1 MSKRLAE
8 LLILIGYL
16 ILAVLLY
23 RSTAGY
29 PQSVQGST
37 AMYVRFL
44 GVALAVLCSFE
55 LFLWVQQRSQA
66 KKENLNITVAPIRFW
81 GLLILLI
88 VYSALL
94 STFGFYLT
102 SAVYLPLGMVLLGE
116 RKPLRITL
124 TSTGTLLFVYLVFAK
139 LLEVPLPEGSLFY

>member
-1 MSKRLAE
+1 MTKRLAE
-8 LLILIGYL
+8 LLILVGYL

-23 RSTAGY
+23 RSTASY

-44 GVALAVLCSFE
+44 GTALALLCTFE
-55 LFLWVQQRSQA
+55 LFLWMKKRGRE
-66 KKENLNITVAPIRFW
+66 KKENLNIAAVPVRFW
-81 GLLILLI
+81 GLLTLLVI
-88 VYSALL
+88 YSALL

-102 SAVYLPLGMVLLGE
+102 SAVYLPLGMILLGE
-116 RKPLRITL
+116 KKPLRISL
-124 TSTGTLLFVYLVFAK
+124 TSAGTLLFVYLVFAK